1 MVINQEK
8 ESLKDFLKNQF
19 KKEYSI
25 EDRKKFIND
34 VKCSIWDLEIK
45 EQLKSLEI
53 IINKLE
59 KIHND
64 E

>member
-25 EDRKKFIND
+25 EDRKKFITD

-45 EQLKSLEI
+45 EQLKSLDI

-59 KIHND
+59 KINND
-64 E
+64 K